1 MASSEVGINTSLA
14 GAVGSW
20 EAPITVPQTDGPLFT
35 LPTSLVPAPPSLDA
49 VFSVKSEN
57 V

>member
-1 MASSEVGINTSLA
+1 MASSDVGINTSLA
-14 GAVGSW
+14 GAAGSW

-57 V
+57 F